1 LKFNASNPY
10 IDILLAAASEFEA
23 YKSLLL
29 LFLLLLPTIP
39 SAFERFRRKR
49 KMTFEELNEILLP

>member
-10 IDILLAAASEFEA
+10 IDILLAAASEFKPYE
-23 YKSLLL
+23 SLLL
-29 LFLLLLPTIP
+29 LLLLLLLPTIP

-49 KMTFEELNEILLP
+49 KMILKN

>member
-10 IDILLAAASEFEA
+10 IDILLAAASEFKA
-23 YKSLLL
+23 YESLLL
-29 LFLLLLPTIP
+29 LLLLLLPTIP

-49 KMTFEELNEILLP
+49 KMILKN

>member
-10 IDILLAAASEFEA
+10 IDILLAAASEFKA
-23 YKSLLL
+23 YESLLL
-29 LFLLLLPTIP
+29 LLLLLPTIP